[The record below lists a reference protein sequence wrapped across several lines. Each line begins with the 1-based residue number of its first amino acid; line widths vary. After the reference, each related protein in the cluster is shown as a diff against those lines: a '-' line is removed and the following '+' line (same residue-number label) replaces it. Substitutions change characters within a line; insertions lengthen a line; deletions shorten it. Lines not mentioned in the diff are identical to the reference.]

1 MMIRYRPRIFGKG
14 RMLVLP
20 PAHVGSAKSGGYA
33 VDIVDKL
40 RVLASMVDD
49 RPTAEIEEALLE
61 AADAIETLR
70 AMVAERRYR
79 SLKDV
84 DPEGNA

>member
-1 MMIRYRPRIFGKG
+1 M
-14 RMLVLP
+14 
-20 PAHVGSAKSGGYA
+20 
-33 VDIVDKL
+33 DIVDKL

-49 RPTAEIEEALLE
+49 RPTVEIEEALLE